1 MTSSELS
8 LHSRKLLELCQR
20 LHNRNMLA
28 AADGNLSVK
37 LNDNLILITPSGQAK
52 AFMHPDDMALM
63 DLQGNAIKGKPSTEK
78 LMHLQIYQ
86 SCSKA
91 RAVVHAHP
99 VTATAW
105 SIAKPELQQLPAEAL
120 SEVILATGGIPIAPY
135 ARPGT
140 QAMGDVLKTFL
151 PGHRALIL
159 RRHGAL
165 TWGEDLE
172 EAYRGME
179 RIEHSAQVLMAA
191 HQLGGITVLPDE
203 EVKHLYAMRKH
214 IGEVLL

>member
-1 MTSSELS
+1 
-8 LHSRKLLELCQR
+8 
-20 LHNRNMLA
+20 MLA